1 MKKWI
6 GLLVIAALALAGC
19 ASTVPD
25 WVGDGTSKNYPAS
38 QYLTAT
44 AAGETSEDA
53 AEKARLE
60 IEKIFRPRFDLDSL
74 KSLSLGNIIV
84 DGKPQNLHAKR
95 AAEMVNERLGN
106 LLNGIRIAETWS
118 DIKARKFHALAVLPR
133 AQVVAK
139 LNEELYSLDRAT
151 QSYLRE
157 SKRKTDTLDKIQLA
171 TYAIDTQVARR
182 SLTRTLQS
190 VDRKGRAT
198 QPRWRLTSLSTSL
211 DGLLLQVR
219 VSQEVT
225 EDPTGQLKKSLT
237 EALTLAGFYID
248 SSKRPEF
255 IMRGSL
261 ELNDAGERDGWK
273 WMTGVVEVRLIESRT
288 SRNRGKIRWS
298 IQAAGKTRQQAQ
310 QRVMAKIDSLLKA
323 EMRGTIVKFAT
334 N

>member
-6 GLLVIAALALAGC
+6 GLLIIGALTLSGC

-25 WVGDGTSKNYPAS
+25 WVGDGTSKDYPAN

-44 AAGETSEDA
+44 ASGDTSEDA

-60 IEKIFRPRFDLDSL
+60 IEKIFHPRFDLEYL
-74 KSLSLGNIIV
+74 KTLSLGNIVI
-84 DGKPQNLHAKR
+84 DGKHQNLHAKR
-95 AAEMVNERLGN
+95 AAEVVNERLGN
-106 LLNGIRIAETWS
+106 LLNGIRVAETWS

-133 AQVVAK
+133 AQVAAK
-139 LNEELYSLDRAT
+139 LNEELYNLDRAT
-151 QSYLRE
+151 QAFLRE
-157 SKRKTDTLDKIQLA
+157 TKRKSDTLDKIQL
-171 TYAIDTQVARR
+171 TTHAIDTQVARR

-198 QPRWRLTSLSTSL
+198 PPRWRLNSLSASL
-211 DGLLLQVR
+211 DALLLQVR

-225 EDPTGQLKKSLT
+225 EDPSGKLKKSLT
-237 EALTLAGFYID
+237 EALSLAGFYID

-261 ELNDAGERDGWK
+261 ELTDMGERDGWK
-273 WMTGVVEVRLIESRT
+273 WMSGVVEVRLVESRT

-298 IQAAGKTRQQAQ
+298 IQAAGKTKEQAQ
-310 QRVMAKIDSLLKA
+310 QRVSAKIDSLLKA